1 MQNTIRYALFLFIVS
16 GLLFTACEKD
26 VEEVEDSENVEE
38 VESVES
44 VEMEGVEEVEDV
56 EAPEDEP
63 EDVPSSSTTTTPVK
77 TEPVETPEE
86 SSVYEDGTYTASGSY
101 VSPGGPESIGV
112 TLTLKDDVVTAVNV
126 QSNATLDKSINF
138 QGLFIAGISAQVV
151 GKSLDEIGGYSSVNG
166 SSLTPDGFDAALSS
180 IKAQA
185 AL

>member
-16 GLLFTACEKD
+16 GLLFTACEKA
-26 VEEVEDSENVEE
+26 VEEVEVEEEVAEE
-38 VESVES
+38 VEPVEDAE
-44 VEMEGVEEVEDV
+44 VAEEVV
-56 EAPEDEP
+56 EPADEP
-63 EDVPSSSTTTTPVK
+63 EDMPSGSSTNFDPLTIS
-77 TEPVETPEE
+77 EPAQE
-86 SSVYEDGTYTASGSY
+86 SSVYEDGAYTASGSY

-112 TLTLKDDVVTAVNV
+112 TLTIENDIVTAVSI
-126 QSNATLDKSINF
+126 QKNAALDKSINF
-138 QGLFIAGISAQVV
+138 QGLFAAGISAQVV